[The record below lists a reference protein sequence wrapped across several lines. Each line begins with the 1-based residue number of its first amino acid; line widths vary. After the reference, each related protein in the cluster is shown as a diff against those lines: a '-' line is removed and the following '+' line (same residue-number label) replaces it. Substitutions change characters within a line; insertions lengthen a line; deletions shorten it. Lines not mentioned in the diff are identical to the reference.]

1 MCHTG
6 APVFIASLK
15 RYMRTDQ
22 YLKRQLLWERIIN
35 GDKDAFFDLYK
46 ELYYPLVNFGITI
59 CADAAVAAEGA
70 DEVFITLW
78 QKHRSFGRVEHVEA
92 YLRTFV
98 KRKIFRLL
106 ERKRKINDALV
117 NSFKEDEW
125 VEMSYEEFI
134 VRVQT
139 DELVKEQLKTALEK
153 LTYRQ
158 KQLICLKFFDG
169 LSYEQIAAQTN
180 QTIKT
185 AYNTIYDALKIL
197 RKELGAS

>member
-1 MCHTG
+1 MRKDQR
-6 APVFIASLK
+6 LK
-15 RYMRTDQ
+15 H
-22 YLKRQLLWERIIN
+22 QLLWERIIG
-35 GDKDAFFDLYK
+35 GDKDAFFDLYRD
-46 ELYYPLVNFGITI
+46 LYHSLVNFGIAI
-59 CADAAVAAEGA
+59 CADAVVAADGA

-78 QKHRSFGRVEHVEA
+78 QKHGSFDRVEHVEA

-98 KRKIFRLL
+98 KRKIYRIL
-106 ERKRKINDALV
+106 ERKRKINDALL
-117 NSFKEDEW
+117 NSFKEEDW

-139 DELVKEQLKTALEK
+139 DELVKEQLKAALEK
-153 LTYRQ
+153 LTFRQ

-197 RKELGAS
+197 RKELKAS